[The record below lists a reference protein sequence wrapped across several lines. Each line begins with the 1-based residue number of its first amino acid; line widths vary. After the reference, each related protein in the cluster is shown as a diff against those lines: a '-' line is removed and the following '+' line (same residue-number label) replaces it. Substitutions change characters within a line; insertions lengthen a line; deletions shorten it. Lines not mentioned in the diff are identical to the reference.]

1 MTQVSFI
8 EAVRVRSSYDGRS
21 DPVTWLCGIARHK
34 LADHFRKLHRD
45 EERGRRLAAADDRR
59 DPGDEA
65 DAIGDRDAIAG
76 ALATLPALQRAVL
89 VFTAMDGLT
98 VRETAALVG
107 RSESATES
115 PFTGRGPRSR
125 EATQT
130 RRPAMSDDGLALVLS
145 RLEEQP
151 PVRPAFAEALGE
163 RLAEELGFRRPA
175 RRSWRARHLRAP
187 WP

>member
-1 MTQVSFI
+1 MAVVDEARRAQLASAFASEAAFSAWYEDALPRVYGYVFSRCGRDRDLAEDLTQVSFI

-59 DPGDEA
+59 HPADEA
-65 DAIGDRDAIAG
+65 DAISDRAAIAG

-115 PFTGRGPRSR
+115 LLHRARAAFR
-125 EATQT
+125 EAYGHQ
-130 RRPAMSDDGLALVLS
+130 
-145 RLEEQP
+145 
-151 PVRPAFAEALGE
+151 EAGDV
-163 RLAEELGFRRPA
+163 
-175 RRSWRARHLRAP
+175 
-187 WP
+187 